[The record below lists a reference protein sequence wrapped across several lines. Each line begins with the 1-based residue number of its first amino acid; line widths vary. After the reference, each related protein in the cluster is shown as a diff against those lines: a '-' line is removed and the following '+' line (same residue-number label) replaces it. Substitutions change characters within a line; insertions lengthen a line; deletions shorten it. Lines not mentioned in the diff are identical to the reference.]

1 MPNLCCYPKTSYGG
15 YDRDKDVRMKE
26 VPSYY
31 SLTDR
36 NVWAEEIKNKFGKTE
51 DPPYVVSSVESRLVF
66 MIDEES
72 KLEDSPRIT
81 ARFDNATYDIR
92 NKTVSD
98 IRGDTF
104 DFRFTTDDSDIDV
117 FQPHINKLTS
127 FFGVGKAY
135 YHNTSLRKDKIAVT
149 YYQKDPVKYTLTWL
163 ECAIRDY
170 VADAKLKK
178 KSNLKKKN
186 PLDFVTN
193 VKHAFDDSIKKTEKW
208 IATKVFESF
217 IDCSPKEWA
226 HKISETIAHV
236 IVRSSIDKFIDRDPP
251 PKENPHIERV
261 SKVKCRR

>member
-1 MPNLCCYPKTSYGG
+1 
-15 YDRDKDVRMKE
+15 
-26 VPSYY
+26 
-31 SLTDR
+31 
-36 NVWAEEIKNKFGKTE
+36 VWAEEIKHKFGKAE
-51 DPPYVVSSVESRLVF
+51 YSPYKVSFGVSRLVF

-81 ARFDNATYDIR
+81 ARFDNAIYDIR

-98 IRGDTF
+98 INGDTF
-104 DFRFTTDDSDIDV
+104 DFRFTTDDSDIYV
-117 FQPHINKLTS
+117 FQPHINKLAV
-127 FFGVGKAY
+127 FFGVGKDY
-135 YHNTSLRKDKIAVT
+135 YHNTSLRKHKIAVE
-149 YYQKDPVKYTLTWL
+149 YYKRDPVKYTLTWL

-178 KSNLKKKN
+178 KLNLKKKD
-186 PLDFVTN
+186 PLDFITN
-193 VKHAFDDSIKKTEKW
+193 VKDAFCDSIKQTEEW
-208 IATKVFESF
+208 IGKKVFESF

-251 PKENPHIERV
+251 PKDNPHVERV